1 MDLDS
6 KNVNN
11 WFSFNMIEFTA
22 VNIDGK
28 VGTIGYIPRWLY
40 WMSPAGLIKVD
51 EETGEVIRNPKTGL
65 AIQCDI
71 NEPGEWVSVTGGV
84 YALVDFHGYVLFSP
98 LSLPETSKKFSFP
111 CYIICSLENITSY
124 KNANTDKKILRDI
137 YRKGDTCYRS
147 GTHLSWRHGSFFHK
161 SYFSLFSSIPTLNA
175 YFFFRGFDAHG

>member
-1 MDLDS
+1 
-6 KNVNN
+6 
-11 WFSFNMIEFTA
+11 MIEFTA

-84 YALVDFHGYVLFSP
+84 YALVDFHGYVLIS
-98 LSLPETSKKFSFP
+98 SSF
-111 CYIICSLENITSY
+111 TV
-124 KNANTDKKILRDI
+124 
-137 YRKGDTCYRS
+137 
-147 GTHLSWRHGSFFHK
+147 
-161 SYFSLFSSIPTLNA
+161 
-175 YFFFRGFDAHG
+175 